1 MSVEQDFTPADISCL
16 IHDLCEFVI
25 KQEMYI
31 LKLVLNIYP
40 GHHLTIS
47 THTTQLAR
55 PVFAEQQTFISSEQ
69 STADTRP
76 HLGRD
81 INMIHGGQPTRDQ
94 NMNIMYIFQ

>member
-1 MSVEQDFTPADISCL
+1 
-16 IHDLCEFVI
+16 
-25 KQEMYI
+25 MYF

-40 GHHLTIS
+40 GHHLTISS

-76 HLGRD
+76 HLGRH
-81 INMIHGGQPTRDQ
+81 INMIHGAMLPSLPWIR
-94 NMNIMYIFQ
+94 I